1 MTNEMMISYTQRV
14 RESLYKIYGL
24 AHRFFLGS
32 LSFSGYMH
40 YDWDMKRFAPLLLAV
55 SILVAF
61 PTGAMAATTAK
72 LTYAAWIP
80 YWAKTAG
87 VADATS
93 TLGKIQELS
102 PFAYEVEEDGTIIDT
117 MKLAAEPWKSLMT
130 AAKAKKVSI
139 IPSILWIDADAIH
152 ATLSDPTRRKA
163 HVNDIV
169 SMVVRNNFDGI
180 DIDYEGKKA
189 KTKAGFSAFI
199 KELALALDAKKKT
212 LVCTIEPRTPPSSL
226 YRVLPEDI
234 EYVND
239 YVVLNTYCDEVRV
252 MTYDQT
258 TADIKLN
265 DTKGTRELYAPV
277 ADTEWVKKVMDL
289 TAKTISKKKLMLG
302 VATYGYIYEV
312 DRTTASTTF
321 KKVRAISDPDAR
333 ALAIANGVNIGDW
346 HNTAGER
353 SFNYEKNGKLYYVSW
368 SDSFAVAQKIAL
380 AKKLGI
386 KGVAIFKIDGKVD
399 PGTWSKL
406 K

>member
-1 MTNEMMISYTQRV
+1 MRYRTLIV
-14 RESLYKIYGL
+14 
-24 AHRFFLGS
+24 A
-32 LSFSGYMH
+32 
-40 YDWDMKRFAPLLLAV
+40 LLLGA
-55 SILVAF
+55 SFPMSAF
-61 PTGAMAATTAK
+61 AATAPK
-72 LTYAAWIP
+72 LVYAAWIP

-93 TLGKIQELS
+93 TLGKFQTLS

-117 MKLAAEPWKSLMT
+117 MKLAAEPWKGLMASAT
-130 AAKAKKVSI
+130 KKKVAI
-139 IPSILWIDADAIH
+139 VPSILWIDAEAIH
-152 ATLSDPTRRKA
+152 ATLSDPARRKA
-163 HVNDIV
+163 HVDDIV

-180 DIDYEGKKA
+180 DIDYEGKKV
-189 KTKAGFSAFI
+189 KTKAGFSAFV

-226 YRVLPEDI
+226 YRVMPQDI

-239 YVVLNTYCDEVRV
+239 YVVLNKYCDEVRI

-258 TADIKLN
+258 IADVKLN
-265 DTKGTRELYAPV
+265 DAKGTRELYAPV

-321 KKVRAISDPDAR
+321 KKIRAISDPDAR
-333 ALAIANGVNIGDW
+333 ALAIANDIRIGDW
-346 HNTAGER
+346 HNSAGER

-368 SDSFAVAQKIAL
+368 SDSYAVAQKIAL

-386 KGVAIFKIDGKVD
+386 KGVVLFKMDGKVD
-399 PGTWSKL
+399 PATWSIIK
-406 K
+406 